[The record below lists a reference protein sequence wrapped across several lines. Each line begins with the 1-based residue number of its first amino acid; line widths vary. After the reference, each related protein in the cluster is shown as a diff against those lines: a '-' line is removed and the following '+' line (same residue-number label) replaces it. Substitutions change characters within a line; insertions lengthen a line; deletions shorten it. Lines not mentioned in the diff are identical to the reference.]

1 MNPPF
6 PPVSHPHNFAFNAS
20 LAAYTLSDA
29 LQVAE
34 TVELPQTAS
43 SSRRPR
49 HVLDE
54 IKKWFNRF
62 LCCSSQ

>member
-6 PPVSHPHNFAFNAS
+6 PPVSHRHNFEFNAS

-34 TVELPQTAS
+34 TMGLPQAAS
-43 SSRRPR
+43 SLRRPC

-62 LCCSSQ
+62 LCC